1 MTLQEAMQIRLQAKQ
16 ISGAAL
22 ARRVGVTRHEIYNIL
37 KGRNFPRLDLL
48 EKILTELD
56 IKMDF
61 KI

>member
-22 ARRVGVTRHEIYNIL
+22 ARRVGVTKHEIYNIL

-56 IKMDF
+56 IKMNF